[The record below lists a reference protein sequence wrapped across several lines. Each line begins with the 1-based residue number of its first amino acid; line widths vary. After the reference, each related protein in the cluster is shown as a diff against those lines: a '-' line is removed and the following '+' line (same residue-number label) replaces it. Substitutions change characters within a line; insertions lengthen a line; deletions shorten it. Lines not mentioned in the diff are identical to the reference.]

1 MASEEEWAKQ
11 GVEFKVVTEE
21 MIPDVL
27 DHLNTSFFPDEPIF
41 RSLGINLDT
50 SPFLKSEYRASLM
63 DGTSIAA
70 VNPEG
75 RIMAVRV
82 GNIIR
87 SGCGSWFI
95 LKMYHMFKAM
105 PCLLP
110 DWINVF
116 LKLGDRVGYVAYEQF
131 SKLDAQVLYE
141 DKAVSSAR
149 WHGVKGL
156 GSELIRRTEALAKEQ
171 GATHTFALVTGKYS
185 AIAFDRLGHTL
196 VSSLKYAEFTDPQG
210 ELYLKD
216 TREHTECRFYTK
228 EL

>member
-1 MASEEEWAKQ
+1 MATEEEWAKL

-21 MIPDVL
+21 MVPDVL

-41 RSLGINLDT
+41 RSLGLTLDNN
-50 SPFLKSEYRASLM
+50 SFLKSEYRGSLL

-75 RIMAVRV
+75 RVMAVRV

-87 SGCGSWFI
+87 SGCSSWFI
-95 LKMYHMFKAM
+95 LKMYNMFKHL
-105 PCLLP
+105 PCLMP
-110 DWINVF
+110 TWINVF
-116 LKLGDRVGYVAYEQF
+116 LKLADRVGYQSYEQF
-131 SKLDAQVLYE
+131 SKLGIQTLYE

-156 GSELIRRTEALAKEQ
+156 GTELIRRTEALAKER
-171 GATHTFALVTGKYS
+171 GCTHTFALVTGKYS

-196 VSSLKYAEFTDPQG
+196 VSSMKYADFTDPQG

-216 TREHTECRFYTK
+216 TREHTECRVYSK